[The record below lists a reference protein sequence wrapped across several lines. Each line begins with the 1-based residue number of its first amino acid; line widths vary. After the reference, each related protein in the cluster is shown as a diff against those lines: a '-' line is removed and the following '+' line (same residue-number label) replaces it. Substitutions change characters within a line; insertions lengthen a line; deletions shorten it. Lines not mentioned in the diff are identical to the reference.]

1 MHRGADVGDELLDDD
16 RLVALALENT
26 GLDDFGEDNWRP
38 GLERYTDSLRNDAR
52 LHELGETV
60 VSTEIVDYLA
70 IRLGLVEWRKQH
82 PEIADADVVPPIF
95 IVGQART
102 GTTILHDL
110 LAQDHANRVPL
121 TWEVDRPIPPPET
134 ATYWTDPRI
143 TTSQEQ
149 LDMVE
154 LVIPGFQAM
163 HPMGA
168 LLPQECVRMTG
179 GDFRS
184 MIFPTQY
191 RVPSYARWL
200 INDTDMASTYRYHR
214 LYLQHLQSRHPA
226 PRWVL
231 KSPGHL
237 WCLGALLDEYP
248 NALLVQT
255 HRDPLRI
262 IASLTSLMSTLR
274 RLGSDDISPP
284 DIAAEFAE
292 YLIDGLDRSVAA
304 RVDGTVPADRVVDV
318 YFSSFMTDQF
328 ATINA
333 VYERLGLELD
343 PAAEQRMRDFL
354 VDNTTEKHGG
364 HHYTWADTEL
374 DLGEWRER
382 ARSYQEYFDVQSED
396 VA

>member
-1 MHRGADVGDELLDDD
+1 MSDPLLDPD
-16 RLVALALENT
+16 RLVEVALDAA
-26 GLDDFGEDNWRP
+26 GCDDFGEDSWRP
-38 GLERYTDSLRNDAR
+38 GLERYVESLRSESH
-52 LHELGETV
+52 LHELGEQIV
-60 VSTEIVDYLA
+60 AGEIVDYLA
-70 IRLGLVEWRKQH
+70 IRLGLVAWREQH
-82 PEIADADVVPPIF
+82 PEIADVDVVPPIF

-121 TWEVDRPIPPPET
+121 TWEVDRPLPPPET

-143 TTSQEQ
+143 AASQE
-149 LDMVE
+149 LLEGVE

-184 MIFPTQY
+184 RIFPTQH
-191 RVPSYARWL
+191 RVPSYADWL
-200 INDTDMASTYRYHR
+200 IHDADMAPAYRYHR
-214 LYLQHLQSRHPA
+214 VYLQHLQSRHPA

-292 YLIDGLDRSVAA
+292 YLIEGLDRSVAA
-304 RVDGTVPADRVVDV
+304 RLDGTVAPDRVVDV
-318 YFSSFMTDQF
+318 HFSAFMADPFT
-328 ATINA
+328 TIHA
-333 VYERLGLELD
+333 VYERLGLSLD
-343 PAAEQRMRDFL
+343 ADAERRMRGFL
-354 VDNTTEKHGG
+354 ADNTTEKHGG

-374 DLGEWRER
+374 DVGEWRER
-382 ARSYQEYFDVQSED
+382 ARGYQEYFDVQSED
-396 VA
+396 LA

>member
-1 MHRGADVGDELLDDD
+1 MPENVLDVD
-16 RLVALALENT
+16 RLVAGAHDAT
-26 GLDDFGEDNWRP
+26 GLDDFAGDSWRD
-38 GLERYTDSLRNDAR
+38 GLERLTDALRNEGR
-52 LHELGETV
+52 LHELGEQI
-60 VSTEIVDYLA
+60 SAGEISDYLTT
-70 IRLGLVEWRKQH
+70 RLGLVEWRKQH
-82 PEIADADVVPPIF
+82 PEIAAVDVKPPIV

-110 LAQDHANRVPL
+110 LAQDRSNRVPL
-121 TWEVDRPIPPPET
+121 TWETDRPLPPPET
-134 ATYWTDPRI
+134 ATFDTDPRI
-143 TTSQEQ
+143 AASQE
-149 LDMVE
+149 LLEGVE

-200 INDTDMASTYRYHR
+200 IDEAEMASAYRYHR
-214 LYLQHLQSRHPA
+214 IFLQHLQSRHPA

-262 IASLTSLMSTLR
+262 IASLSSLMSVLR
-274 RLGSDDISPP
+274 QLGSSDISQP
-284 DIAAEFAE
+284 DIAAEFAD
-292 YLIDGLDRSVAA
+292 YLLTGLDRSVAA
-304 RVDGTVPADRVVDV
+304 REDGTVPAGRVVDV
-318 YFSSFMTDQF
+318 QFRAFMADPF
-328 ATINA
+328 ATIREI
-333 VYERLGLELD
+333 YERLGLELSSES
-343 PAAEQRMRDFL
+343 EQRMRAFL
-354 VDNTTEKHGG
+354 ADNTTEKHGG
-364 HHYTWADTEL
+364 HHYTWTDTEL

-382 ARSYQEYFDVQSED
+382 ARRYQEYFDVPTENLD
-396 VA
+396 

>member
-1 MHRGADVGDELLDDD
+1 MSQSP
-16 RLVALALENT
+16 LVSEQLVQAAIAAT
-26 GLDDFGEDNWRP
+26 GLDDFGEPTWRT
-38 GLERYTDSLRNDAR
+38 GLECYLDALNNEAR

-60 VSTEIVDYLA
+60 VAGEIVEYLST
-70 IRLGLVEWRKQH
+70 RLGIVDWRRSH
-82 PEIADADVVPPIF
+82 PEVADADVVPPIV

-110 LAQDHANRVPL
+110 LAQDTANRVPL
-121 TWEVDRPIPPPET
+121 TWEVDRPLPPPES
-134 ATYWTDPRI
+134 ATYDTDPRI
-143 TTSQEQ
+143 AASQEQ

-154 LVIPGFQAM
+154 LVMPGFQAM

-168 LLPQECVRMTG
+168 RLPQECVRMTG
-179 GDFRS
+179 GDFKS

-191 RVPSYARWL
+191 RIPSYGNWL
-200 INDTDMASTYRYHR
+200 INEADMAPTYRYHR
-214 LYLQHLQSRHPA
+214 LFLQHLQSRHPA

-262 IASLTSLMSTLR
+262 VASLTSLLGTLR
-274 RLGSDDISPP
+274 RLGTDDISPP
-284 DIAAEFAE
+284 EIADEFGGW
-292 YLIDGLDRSVAA
+292 LIEGLDRSVAA
-304 RVDGTVPADRVVDV
+304 RIDGTVPADRVVDV
-318 YFSSFMTDQF
+318 HFRAFMDDPFT
-328 ATINA
+328 TIRA

-343 PAAEQRMRDFL
+343 AGAEQRMRDFL

-364 HHYTWADTEL
+364 HHYTWAETEL
-374 DLGEWRER
+374 DIGEWRER
-382 ARSYQEYFDVQSED
+382 ARTYQEYFGVESESLS
-396 VA
+396 